1 MENPKSQLQMLLEH
15 LQNGLPITS
24 LEAQTQ
30 YGIGRLASR
39 IWDLQQPEHGSHKI
53 IPESVQ
59 VVKANGKKATVT
71 QYRYAKE
78 NFKETLFD

>member
-1 MENPKSQLQMLLEH
+1 MGKPKSQLQILLEH
-15 LQNGLPITS
+15 LQKGVPITS
-24 LEAQTQ
+24 LEAQIQ

-53 IPESVQ
+53 VPESVQ
-59 VVKANGKKATVT
+59 VVKANGKTATIT

-78 NFKETLFD
+78 SFKKPFFD